1 MSKFEKSFAG
11 GNPLKADEL
20 NQMVAAINDNDDR
33 IASLRDDTD
42 VLGLSVVDG
51 QLCVTFNS

>member
-11 GNPLKADEL
+11 GNPLMADEL
-20 NQMVAAINDNDDR
+20 NQMAAAINDNDER

-42 VLGLSVVDG
+42 GLGLSVVDG

>member
-1 MSKFEKSFAG
+1 MSKLEKSFAG

-33 IASLRDDTD
+33 ISLLRDDTD
-42 VLGLSVVDG
+42 GLGMSVVDG

>member
-42 VLGLSVVDG
+42 GLGLSVVDG
-51 QLCVTFNS
+51 KLCVTFNS

>member
-11 GNPLKADEL
+11 GNPLKADDL
-20 NQMVAAINDNDDR
+20 NQMAAAINDNDDS
-33 IASLRDDTD
+33 IKSLRDDSD
-42 VLGLSVVDG
+42 GLGLSVVDG

>member
-33 IASLRDDTD
+33 ISSLRDDTD
-42 VLGLSVVDG
+42 GLGLSVVDG
-51 QLCVTFNS
+51 HLCVTFNS

>member
-11 GNPLKADEL
+11 GNPLKADDL

-42 VLGLSVVDG
+42 GLGLSVVDG

>member
-20 NQMVAAINDNDDR
+20 NQMVAAINDNDER

-42 VLGLSVVDG
+42 GLGLSVVDG

>member
-1 MSKFEKSFAG
+1 MSKFEKTFAG

-33 IASLRDDTD
+33 IASLRDETD
-42 VLGLSVVDG
+42 GLGLSVVNG
-51 QLCVTFNS
+51 QLCVTYNS

>member
-1 MSKFEKSFAG
+1 MSKFEKTFAG

-42 VLGLSVVDG
+42 GLGLSVVDG

>member
-42 VLGLSVVDG
+42 GLGLLVVDG

>member
-1 MSKFEKSFAG
+1 MSKLEKSFAG

-20 NQMVAAINDNDDR
+20 NQMVAAINDNDER
-33 IASLRDDTD
+33 ITSLRDETD
-42 VLGLSVVDG
+42 GFGLSVVDG

>member
-42 VLGLSVVDG
+42 GLGLSVVDG

>member
-1 MSKFEKSFAG
+1 MSKFEKTFAG

-33 IASLRDDTD
+33 ISSLRENTD